1 MICHCSLNR
10 TRLAIDSRIN
20 RDIVANAREQGLRVS
35 AFRFSYPDTD
45 FPIWDTVFEAD
56 LENPAYMCSAEVAH
70 WLMGK
75 AIEATLFQLYRS
87 NRSTLT
93 NQ

>member
-1 MICHCSLNR
+1 MICHCSVAR

-20 RDIVANAREQGLRVS
+20 RDIVANAREQG
-35 AFRFSYPDTD
+35 FTFSDPNKD
-45 FPIWDTVFEAD
+45 FTIWNTIVEAD

-75 AIEATLFQLYRS
+75 AIEATLFQLYLA